1 MKTKEEK
8 AAYLKAW
15 KAKRM
20 LDPEYRAKVNEY
32 HRIRMVKKYQEDPEY
47 RKSCIE
53 RVNTFQKENR
63 DVRTEYMR
71 QYRKQNANELRT
83 YWREYR
89 KTDKGKKHRR
99 GYMLT
104 RRHTD
109 INFKILTNLRNR
121 LKHALNGSLQK
132 EKTLKLLGCTIEQF
146 RSYLEPKF
154 TSGMSWSNYGEW
166 HIDHIKPCSSY
177 DMSDPVQQAAC
188 FHYTNLQP
196 LWAID
201 NLKKGDAV

>member
-20 LDPEYRAKVNEY
+20 LDPEYRAKINEY
-32 HRIRMVKKYQEDPEY
+32 HRVRMVKKYKEDPEY
-47 RKSCIE
+47 RRSCIE

-71 QYRKQNANELRT
+71 QYREENRDQLRT
-83 YWREYR
+83 YWREYKR
-89 KTDKGKKHRR
+89 TEKGKESRR
-99 GYMLT
+99 EYV
-104 RRHTD
+104 RNKRHTD
-109 INFKILTNLRNR
+109 INYKVLANLRNR
-121 LKHALNGSLQK
+121 LKHVMTGYLKAD
-132 EKTLKLLGCTIEQF
+132 KTLQLLGCTVEQL
-146 RSYLEPKF
+146 RAHLEARF

-201 NLKKGDAV
+201 NLNKGDAV

>member
-1 MKTKEEK
+1 MITKEQKNE
-8 AAYLKAW
+8 YLRQW
-15 KAKRM
+15 RAKKM
-20 LDPEYRAKVNEY
+20 LDPEYRAKINEAS
-32 HRIRMVKKYQEDPEY
+32 RIKMLNKYRKDAEY
-47 RKSCIE
+47 RKKIIQK
-53 RVNTFQKENR
+53 VNEHQKSIR
-63 DVRTEYMR
+63 ADRTEYLR
-71 QYRKQNANELRT
+71 QYRAKNAKELRA

-99 GYMLT
+99 DYMLA

-121 LKHALNGSLQK
+121 LKHAINGNLHK
-132 EKTLKLLGCTIEQF
+132 EKTLKLLCCTIEQF

-154 TSGMSWSNYGEW
+154 TTGMSWSNYGEW
-166 HIDHIKPCSSY
+166 HIDHIKPCISY

-201 NLKKGDAV
+201 NLKKGDAI

>member
-15 KAKRM
+15 KEKRM
-20 LDPEYRAKVNEY
+20 QDPAYRAKINEY
-32 HRIRMVKKYQEDPEY
+32 CRKKMKEKYDTDVAY
-47 RKSCIE
+47 RKSKIEKQCINDKGKRE
-53 RVNTFQKENR
+53 EKTEYLRKYREENR
-63 DVRTEYMR
+63 ER
-71 QYRKQNANELRT
+71 LRT
-83 YWREYR
+83 YWRERARTPKYR
-89 KTDKGKKHRR
+89 RFRR
-99 GYMLT
+99 EYV
-104 RRHTD
+104 RNKRHTD
-109 INFKILTNLRNR
+109 INYKVLANLRNR
-121 LKHALNGSLQK
+121 LKHVMTGYLKAD
-132 EKTLKLLGCTIEQF
+132 KTLQLLGCTVEQL
-146 RSYLEPKF
+146 RAHLEARF